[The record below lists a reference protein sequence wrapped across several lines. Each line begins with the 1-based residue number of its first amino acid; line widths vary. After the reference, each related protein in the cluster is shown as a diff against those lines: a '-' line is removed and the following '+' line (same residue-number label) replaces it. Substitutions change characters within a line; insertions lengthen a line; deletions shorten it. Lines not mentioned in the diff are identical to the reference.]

1 MSLPTIELP
10 KITLPNVF
18 LPNMNREAR
27 IDALTLS
34 IVQVTPSTH
43 WAFVEMVDDQN
54 RTGFG
59 EATLTGHDS
68 DLLRVASE
76 LFSVVVNTRLEETG
90 TLFGTLNLETLA
102 RAAVVSALSHATMD
116 LLGQA
121 RNCSAAALLG
131 EVVRKSVPM
140 YANINRRTRSR
151 APADFAESARV
162 ATAAGF
168 TAVKIAPFDDVTLYG
183 GHTSHDKKLI
193 DAALDRIAAVRNVVG
208 RSVEVMVDCH
218 WRLNA
223 AVAREVLASD
233 VCDGLYWLE
242 CPIPESPDNLQDLR
256 AIRSFANSRGIRLA
270 GCELA
275 VRIDGFRPFLEAGAY
290 DVMMPDIKYVG
301 GMAEMLGV
309 AGLLDS
315 HGVEFS
321 PHNPSGPVAH
331 AASLQICA
339 LAPNFRRL
347 EMQFNETRHFDA
359 IASMKLPLPE
369 NGKTRVP
376 SAPGLGIEVNRAVL
390 DSLTIRR
397 LKFNREHEKCDATV
411 A

>member
-1 MSLPTIELP
+1 M
-10 KITLPNVF
+10 KK
-18 LPNMNREAR
+18 EAR
-27 IDALTLS
+27 IDSLTLS
-34 IVQVTPSTH
+34 IVQVTPSTR

-59 EATLTGHDS
+59 EATLAGHDG

-76 LFSVVVNTRLEETG
+76 LFAAVVNTRLKETG
-90 TLFGTLNLETLA
+90 TMFATLRLETLA

-131 EVVRKSVPM
+131 EIVRESVPM

-151 APADFAESARV
+151 APADFAQSARV

-168 TAVKIAPFDDVTLYG
+168 SAVKIAPFDDVALYG
-183 GHTSHDKKLI
+183 AHTNYDKKLI
-193 DAALDRIAAVRNVVG
+193 DAALDRIAAVRDIVG

-218 WRLNA
+218 WRLNV
-223 AVAREVLASD
+223 AVAREVLASN

-256 AIRSFANSRGIRLA
+256 ALRSFANSRGIRLA
-270 GCELA
+270 GCEQA
-275 VRIDGFRPFLEAGAY
+275 VRTDGFRPFVKAGAY

-301 GMAEMLGV
+301 GMGEMLEV
-309 AGLLDS
+309 ARLLDS

-339 LAPNFRRL
+339 LVPNFRRL
-347 EMQFNETRHFDA
+347 EMQFNETRYFDA
-359 IASMKLPLPE
+359 IANMKLPLPQ
-369 NGKTRVP
+369 NGKTRVS
-376 SAPGLGIEVNRAVL
+376 SAPGLGIEVNRTEL

-397 LKFNREHEKCDATV
+397 LIFNREHEKCNATV